1 MSDNVIGEIQKNQR
15 EKIIASVNEFKGN
28 TFVDL
33 RVYYEDE
40 TAGEYKPTKK
50 GIAINPK
57 ILPQV
62 VELIIQGGEQLQDA

>member
-15 EKIIASVNEFKGN
+15 EKIIASINKFKGN

-40 TAGEYKPTKK
+40 TRGEYKPTKK
-50 GIAINPK
+50 GLAVSSKNIDGVIDLLNKAKESFN
-57 ILPQV
+57 
-62 VELIIQGGEQLQDA
+62 E